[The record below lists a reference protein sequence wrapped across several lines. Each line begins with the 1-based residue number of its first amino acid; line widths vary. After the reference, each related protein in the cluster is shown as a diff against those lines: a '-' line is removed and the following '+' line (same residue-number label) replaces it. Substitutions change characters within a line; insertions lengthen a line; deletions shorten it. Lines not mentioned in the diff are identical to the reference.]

1 MSLKAVVN
9 TSVAGENGVFN
20 TVAIGGA
27 TIGSN
32 ALAVTGTAN
41 ISSTITGGSVV
52 LMANGAVGAP
62 AFSFTSAAT
71 TGFYYDGGGNIV
83 TAIGGVR
90 YLQFNNAGLQTT
102 GIDLSFGGTARITSP
117 GAASFQLGAP
127 DAAVAVAQTLRVQ
140 SVVAGT
146 AAANGANWT
155 LIPSLGTG
163 TGTPGS
169 ILLKGGIAQASGTAQ
184 STTANAISIAGVASG
199 QLPSV
204 IIGGSS
210 ANATNA
216 TDGFLYIPTSAGQP
230 TGTPTTQ
237 GTATVAIQYDTTN
250 HQFWIYD
257 GGAWKQPKTPAAAAI
272 ITWQ

>member
-32 ALAVTGTAN
+32 ALAVTGTALFN
-41 ISSTITGGSVV
+41 SNVTLQGAALIFNSGGSVLNSGSNGNFIFGNNSGSTNTTV
-52 LMANGAVGAP
+52 SFPAANTWQ
-62 AFSFTSAAT
+62 F
-71 TGFYYDGGGNIV
+71 GN
-83 TAIGGVR
+83 A
-90 YLQFNNAGLQTT
+90 
-102 GIDLSFGGTARITSP
+102 D
-117 GAASFQLGAP
+117 AASP
-127 DAAVAVAQTLRVQ
+127 VAQTLRVQ

-155 LIPSLGTG
+155 LQGSLGTG
-163 TGTPGS
+163 TGTPGKV
-169 ILLKGGIAQASGTAQ
+169 LWNVGIAQASGTAQ
-184 STTANAISIAGVASG
+184 STPVLALSLVGAVNG

-204 IIGGSS
+204 VIGGSG

-237 GTATVAIQYDTTN
+237 GTATVALQYDTTN

-257 GGAWKQPKTPAAAAI
+257 GGWKQPKTPAGAATV
-272 ITWQ
+272 TWQ

>member
-1 MSLKAVVN
+1 MGLKAIAASNPAAEGITVG
-9 TSVAGENGVFN
+9 TSV
-20 TVAIGGA
+20 
-27 TIGSN
+27 
-32 ALAVTGTAN
+32 
-41 ISSTITGGSVV
+41 ITGG
-52 LMANGAVGAP
+52 
-62 AFSFTSAAT
+62 TSGYT
-71 TGFYYDGGGNIV
+71 LFD
-83 TAIGGVR
+83 
-90 YLQFNNAGLQTT
+90 NAGVIGEFPTNLLTPAT
-102 GIDLSFGGTARITSP
+102 
-117 GAASFQLGAP
+117 FQLGAAN
-127 DAAVAVAQTLRVQ
+127 AAVAVAQTLRVQ

-155 LIPSLGTG
+155 LQGSLGTG
-163 TGTPGS
+163 TGTSGKV
-169 ILLKGGIAQASGTAQ
+169 LWNVGIAQASGTTQ
-184 STTANAISIAGVASG
+184 STPTLALSLVGAVNG

-204 IIGGSS
+204 VIGGSG

-257 GGAWKQPKTPAAAAI
+257 GGWKQPKTPAAAAI